1 MSNEG
6 QHLDMATLSELKEL
20 MADEYVVLLETYLN
34 DAAGN
39 LDSIEAAVTQ
49 GSAVELRESAH
60 NFRGSSSNIGAVR
73 LATLSGDIEQK
84 AIANQLSGVDLLLTD
99 MLDEYKIVQQ
109 LLQDELSNL
118 H

>member
-34 DAAGN
+34 DSAGN

-73 LATLSGDIEQK
+73 LATLSRKQR
-84 AIANQLSGVDLLLTD
+84 SWLTTI
-99 MLDEYKIVQQ
+99 MAA
-109 LLQDELSNL
+109 ELSSR
-118 H
+118 